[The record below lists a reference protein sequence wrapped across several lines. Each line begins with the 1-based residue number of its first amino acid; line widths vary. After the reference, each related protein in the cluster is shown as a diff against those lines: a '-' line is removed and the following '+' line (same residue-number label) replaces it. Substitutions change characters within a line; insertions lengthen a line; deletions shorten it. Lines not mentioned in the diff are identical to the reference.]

1 MKKKLCIIFIALV
14 LILTTINMLPDY
26 QIANESNITSGQSKE
41 VRLSVVIY
49 KFWTIKSTTELIVR
63 EHTKINGTPNS
74 IILDIY
80 GSHYCLNQGFEP
92 YKTITMNFY

>member
-1 MKKKLCIIFIALV
+1 MKKKLYIIFITLV

-26 QIANESNITSGQSKE
+26 LIANESNITTDQSRE

-49 KFWTIKSTTELIVR
+49 KFWTIKNTTELIVR
-63 EHTKINGTPNS
+63 EHTKIHGTPNS

-80 GSHYCLNQGFEP
+80 GSHYCLNQGFAP
-92 YKTITMNFY
+92 YKTITKNFY

>member
-1 MKKKLCIIFIALV
+1 MKKKLYIIFIALV

-26 QIANESNITSGQSKE
+26 QIINESNITSGQSRE

-49 KFWTIKSTTELIVR
+49 KFWTIKDTTELIVR